1 MVQCQPT
8 PSLHKLSHNL
18 MADFQGV
25 AGVGCSIFRN
35 QVDMHKDRCMSHVQ
49 NIIQI
54 NVSGD
59 MRCRLYDP
67 VSFVVAF
74 FGTE

>member
-1 MVQCQPT
+1 
-8 PSLHKLSHNL
+8 
-18 MADFQGV
+18 
-25 AGVGCSIFRN
+25 
-35 QVDMHKDRCMSHVQ
+35 MHKDRCMSRVQ

-59 MRCRLYDP
+59 MRCRLYEP